1 MTLDAVLPLLL
12 GSVIGLSLGL
22 TGGGGAIFAVPLLIY
37 GLGLS
42 ATNAISV
49 SLVTVAV
56 TACFGFVQRARVQQV
71 EFSTGIVFGIAGIA
85 GAPLGSLI
93 ASQLSE
99 VVLMASFSLL
109 MFIIAVKMWT
119 ASIANEHR
127 PPEKSI
133 EESGAV
139 CSRSAD
145 GKLCI
150 TSPCALLLG
159 SIGFGAGVLAGMFGV
174 GGGFIIVPSLVS
186 FASMGMQ
193 KAIGTSLLV
202 ITIVGVSG
210 TASQLLAGR
219 ELPWQVTIVF
229 TLGSLVGLLLGTK
242 LSTRLHGKTL
252 QRLFAVAILLVAI
265 FVVVRSYG

>member
-1 MTLDAVLPLLL
+1 MTLDAFLPLLL

-37 GLGLS
+37 GVGLS
-42 ATNAISV
+42 AKDAISV
-49 SLVTVAV
+49 SLVTVAI
-56 TACFGFVQRARVQQV
+56 TACFGFIQRARMHQV
-71 EFSTGIVFGIAGIA
+71 EFSTGIVFGIAGIV

-93 ASQLSE
+93 ASQFSE
-99 VVLMASFSLL
+99 VVLMTSFSLL
-109 MFIIAVKMWT
+109 MLLIAVKMWT
-119 ASIANEHR
+119 ASIAHEHR
-127 PPEKSI
+127 QPEKSS
-133 EESGAV
+133 EEGGAV
-139 CSRSAD
+139 CSRAAD

-150 TSPCALLLG
+150 TSRCAILLG
-159 SIGFGAGVLAGMFGV
+159 SIGFGAGILAGMFGV
-174 GGGFIIVPSLVS
+174 GGGFIIVPALVS

-202 ITIVGVSG
+202 ITVVGVSG

-219 ELPWQVTIVF
+219 VLPWQVTIVF
-229 TLGSLVGLLLGTK
+229 TLGSLIGLLLGTT

-265 FVVVRSYG
+265 FVIVKSYR

>member
-1 MTLDAVLPLLL
+1 MLLDVVLPLLL

-37 GLGLS
+37 GVGLPVKD
-42 ATNAISV
+42 AVSV

-56 TACFGFVQRARVQQV
+56 TACIGFIQRARLKQV
-71 EFSTGIVFGIAGIA
+71 EFSTGILFGIAGIL

-93 ASQLSE
+93 AAQFSEFVLLS
-99 VVLMASFSLL
+99 LFSLL
-109 MFIIAVKMWT
+109 MLIIAAKMWT
-119 ASIANEHR
+119 ASIAHEHR
-127 PPEKSI
+127 PPVKSVD
-133 EESGAV
+133 ESGAI

-150 TSPCALLLG
+150 TSPCAMLLG
-159 SIGFGAGVLAGMFGV
+159 SIGFGAGILAGMFGV
-174 GGGFIIVPSLVS
+174 GGGFIIVPALVS

-202 ITIVGVSG
+202 ITVVGVSG
-210 TASQLLAGR
+210 TASQVLTGNM
-219 ELPWQVTIVF
+219 LPWNVTIVF
-229 TLGSLVGLLLGTK
+229 TLGSILGLQLGTK
-242 LSTRLHGKTL
+242 LSTRLHGRVL

-265 FVVVRSYG
+265 FVVVKSYS